1 MKGTPP
7 PEFFSS
13 FGQRPHLWVST
24 ASASGFIVVASREV
38 RSKCGPSAT
47 MGILDFVEDR
57 PTPKAVYNWRVYTAA
72 AVASWASCMIGY
84 DSAFIG
90 TTLALPSFVS
100 EFKLNEMDPDHL
112 ALTKAN
118 IVSVYQAGAFFGSF
132 GAYVSSYYLG
142 RRKSLLIWAMVFILG
157 AGMMLGANRERGL
170 GLIIGGRVL
179 AGLGI
184 GASSNIVPIYISELS
199 PPAVRGRL
207 VGIYELG
214 WQVGGLVGF
223 WINYGLQETMAPSHT
238 QWIIPFAVQ
247 LIPAGCLLI
256 GALWMKESPRWLFTK
271 GKREQA
277 MANLCWVRNL
287 PADDLYIIEEVAAID
302 SQIEHDRIHVG
313 PGFWKPFA
321 ALKQRKVL
329 WRFFL
334 GGMLFLWQ
342 NGSGINAINYYSP
355 TVFHSIGITGTSTGF
370 LTTGIFGVV
379 KTVVTVIWLLWL
391 IDRLGRTKLLMIGA
405 FGGSMCMWF
414 IGAYI
419 KIAGANAS
427 NPNAKLSSG
436 GIAAIFFFYLWTAF
450 YTPSWNG
457 TPWVINSEMFS
468 QNTRSLG
475 QASAAA
481 NNWFWN
487 FIVSRFTPQMFLTMG
502 YGVYFFFASLMLLSI
517 PFVYFLIPETKSIP
531 LERMDDL
538 FEIKPVRAAHAE
550 MMERLKLEEVEFRH
564 NAEGAHVSIEKMKNE
579 DERNESV

>member
-1 MKGTPP
+1 
-7 PEFFSS
+7 
-13 FGQRPHLWVST
+13 
-24 ASASGFIVVASREV
+24 
-38 RSKCGPSAT
+38 
-47 MGILDFVEDR
+47 MGLLALVEDR
-57 PTPKAVYNWRVYTAA
+57 PTPKAVYNWRVYTCA

-90 TTLALPSFVS
+90 TTLALPSFTS
-100 EFKLNEMDPDHL
+100 EFKFADMSPEHL
-112 ALTKAN
+112 ALVKAN

-132 GAYVSSYYLG
+132 GAYASSYYLG
-142 RRKSLLIWAMVFILG
+142 RRKSLLIWVLVFILG
-157 AGMMLGANRERGL
+157 AGLMLGANGDRGL

-179 AGLGI
+179 AGLGVG
-184 GASSNIVPIYISELS
+184 GASNMVPIYISELA
-199 PPAVRGRL
+199 PPAIRGRL

-214 WQVGGLVGF
+214 WQIGGLVGF
-223 WINYGLQETMAPSHT
+223 WINYGLTETMEPSHK

-247 LIPAGCLLI
+247 LIPAGGLLL
-256 GALWMKESPRWLFTK
+256 GAVWMKESPRWLFSK

-277 MANLCWVRNL
+277 MQNLCWIRNL
-287 PADDLYIIEEVAAID
+287 PADDLYIVEEVAAID
-302 SQIEHDRIHVG
+302 AQIEYDRIHIG
-313 PGFWKPFA
+313 AGFWKPFA
-321 ALKQRKVL
+321 ALRQPKVL

-355 TVFHSIGITGTSTGF
+355 TVFKSIGIQGTNTGF

-379 KTVVTVIWLLWL
+379 KTVVTVIWLLYL
-391 IDRLGRTKLLMIGA
+391 IDRLGRRNLLMIGA
-405 FGGSMCMWF
+405 AGGSLCMWF

-419 KIAGANAS
+419 KLSDPTTNQK
-427 NPNAKLSSG
+427 NTKLSSG

-487 FIVSRFTPQMFLTMG
+487 FIISRFTPQMFLKMG
-502 YGVYFFFASLMLLSI
+502 YGVYFFFASLMILSI
-517 PFVYFLIPETKSIP
+517 PFVWFLIPETKSIP
-531 LERMDDL
+531 LEHMDEL
-538 FEIKPVRAAHAE
+538 FEIKPIHRANRIL
-550 MMERLKLEEVEFRH
+550 MQRLREQEEEFRH
-564 NAEGAHVSIEKMKNE
+564 DAEGAGLTIEKTKNE
-579 DERNESV
+579 EQIENV